1 MSHND
6 SRRRKKNQYPAI
18 KMAKTRA
25 AARAEGQQPEELPLK
40 ETKVSNDKVTKP
52 KSEVKKRQPKAAA
65 GKKAAA
71 AAAATKEQEEPR
83 PEPVKPPVERKR
95 KFDLAA
101 VAAELEEEAAKKSEA
116 AVPEPQVVDQVM
128 EEVCTP
134 WKQVFDEKLERFGG

>member
-1 MSHND
+1 VSHND

-71 AAAATKEQEEPR
+71 AAAAAATKEQEEPR

-134 WKQVFDEKLERFGG
+134 